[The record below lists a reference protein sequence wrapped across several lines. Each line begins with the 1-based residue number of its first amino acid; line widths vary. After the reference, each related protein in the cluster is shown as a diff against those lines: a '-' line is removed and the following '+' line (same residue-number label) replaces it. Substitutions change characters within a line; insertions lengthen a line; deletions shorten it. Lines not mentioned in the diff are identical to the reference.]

1 MGFQHAGSLTGAA
14 PIVRRYQ
21 GGTDLYVGNL
31 VQTGLVNPAHGGHV
45 EIAESEG
52 EAWENDQMLVGMVS
66 AIADNSRTYVAASSG
81 TAGYGDMSTYT
92 TTQATIA
99 ANLGT
104 GLTGGGEVDVTLA
117 IPYDTLIRAP
127 IYNGAWGTALTE
139 QVATSA
145 SSTGVTIT
153 ATGDAIADFTDA
165 FGTIYCRSGANR
177 GHYRVMTTTTSTTVN
192 TVVVPFPYGIV
203 VGDVFVAAGIRLG
216 MSTMNLPSS
225 ADCIDGN
232 LVQTSYIPVYYHE
245 INLEESG
252 KEYAIFSTFN
262 NWAAPAT

>member
-1 MGFQHAGSLTGAA
+1 MGFSYAGSLLGGA
-14 PIVRRYQ
+14 PVVRRFQ
-21 GGTDLYVGNL
+21 AGTDLYVGNL

-45 EIAESEG
+45 EIAEAEG
-52 EAWENDQMLVGMVS
+52 EAFENDQPIVGLVS
-66 AIADNSRTYVAASSG
+66 AIADASRTYVAAVSG
-81 TAGYGDMSTYT
+81 TAGYGDKSTYT

-104 GLTGGGEVDVTLA
+104 GKTGGAEVDVTLI
-117 IPYDTLIRAP
+117 IPQITLVRAP

-139 QVATSA
+139 MVATSA

-153 ATGDAIADFTDA
+153 ATGDAIADFTPA

-177 GHYRVMTTTTSTTVN
+177 GHYRIITTTTSTTVN
-192 TVVVPFPYGIV
+192 TVVIPFPYGIV
-203 VGDVFVAAGIRLG
+203 AGDVFVAAGIRLG
-216 MSTMNLPSS
+216 MSTLNFPAT

-232 LVQTSYIPVYYHE
+232 LVQTNYYPAFYHD
-245 INLEESG
+245 INFEESG
-252 KEYAIFSTFN
+252 KEYAIFSTMN